1 MQLTEFNGRVGG
13 PFLVELGGTT
23 QRTTWAVPVR
33 AYPPSVLERT
43 GGRVGHLTAL
53 RLHEG

>member
-1 MQLTEFNGRVGG
+1 MQLTEFNGKVGG
-13 PFLVELGGTT
+13 PVLVELGGTT
-23 QRTTWAVPVR
+23 QRTTWAVPAR
-33 AYPPSVLERT
+33 ASPPSVLERT